1 MEQLAYKNKGIKR
14 KYVFFEKNN
23 NQFAQKQYDNS
34 INEWRNKKKMDILSK
49 PPKRDRRVSELYPG
63 SSVLINSLQFVAQCL
78 V

>member
-34 INEWRNKKKMDILSK
+34 INEWRNKKKWIYSPNPQREIGEL
-49 PPKRDRRVSELYPG
+49 VSYTPAHL
-63 SSVLINSLQFVAQCL
+63 F
-78 V
+78 